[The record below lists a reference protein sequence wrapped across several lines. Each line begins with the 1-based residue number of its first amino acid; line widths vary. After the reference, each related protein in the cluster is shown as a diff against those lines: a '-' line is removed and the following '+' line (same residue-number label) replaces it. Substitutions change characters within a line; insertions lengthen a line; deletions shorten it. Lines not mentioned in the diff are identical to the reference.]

1 MFKKLVGA
9 AALATVAFAVVPASA
24 AKLAGCS
31 GENLERTESATEA
44 MADGA
49 AKIAAQKEIAL
60 AQEALIGDKMG
71 ACAMHLT
78 RAMHAG
84 TMNQGPYAGTM
95 NQAPA
100 EPTTQAPSQSQW
112 NWKPLKPAL

>member
-9 AALATVAFAVVPASA
+9 ATIAAVACAVAPAYA
-24 AKLAGCS
+24 AKLTGCS
-31 GENLERTESATEA
+31 GENLEMTESATEA

-49 AKIAAQKEIAL
+49 GKITAQKEIAL
-60 AQEALIGDKMG
+60 AQEALLGDKMG

-78 RAMHAG
+78 KAMHAG
-84 TMNQGPYAGTM
+84 TMNQGPYAGAM

-100 EPTTQAPSQSQW
+100 GPTSQGPQQSQF